1 MSHYWDCRLKGR
13 PPGTPKSDDP
23 GKKKRKRTARER
35 DLCDVKI
42 KITEFFEGAGPL
54 AGGGG
59 GEVEG
64 GNGGMGQVG
73 GEGQQQEQ
81 DADGQQLL
89 SPQHPD
95 GDQNNSQ
102 FFPNSRHR
110 SSQPP
115 NNPFRQ
121 PASNSHPQNLL
132 PFQLPRSHPGLH
144 GARYFTIQRVNG
156 NGGNGKGD
164 GVAGPHKHTLADSDK
179 VKKNS
184 VLRWMVR
191 EGKGARKATGAPR
204 GGGMAGNIKR
214 ATGPAMDTIKKHS
227 RALPKDN
234 EKGVVLLGD
243 CTDIETQRVW
253 IALEVLRFPY
263 QYVETSSTSII
274 SGLAEVKWETPA
286 IRNGDWTIGGAGSG
300 VILEYLNEVT
310 EQEPLAAAATAAN
323 GGGIGNGS
331 AGSSKRGLGA
341 GGMAGRRGAAR
352 TASLPNPDVS
362 LPGNAPQNGRQESA
376 EVEVATP
383 WVGATSPASAT
394 KGLLPGNPAD
404 RAYGRHW
411 AHFVSST
418 ILPAYAA
425 YLRSPS
431 SIQPDVNQQPVVP
444 APIYEALKD
453 SIVRLIA
460 AAHPVGPFFGGK
472 EVGLVDVVF
481 APVVLRLRWLFMA
494 RGWRSA
500 EPGTRWAQWVQAIED
515 HPSVKATCCDAQSY
529 EDAWIEE
536 KAKLDE
542 SEARMAEELERRHS
556 GGDSIQ

>member
-64 GNGGMGQVG
+64 GNGGMRQIG

-81 DADGQQLL
+81 CADGQQLPP
-89 SPQHPD
+89 PQHPD
-95 GDQNNSQ
+95 GDQSNSQ
-102 FFPNSRHR
+102 FFSNSQHP

-121 PASNSHPQNLL
+121 PASNSHPQKLL
-132 PFQLPRSHPGLH
+132 PFQLPRPHPGLH

-191 EGKGARKATGAPR
+191 EGKGARKAIGAQR
-204 GGGMAGNIKR
+204 EGGMAGNIKR
-214 ATGPAMDTIKKHS
+214 ATGPALDTIKKHS

-234 EKGVVLLGD
+234 EKGVMLLGG

-253 IALEVLRFPY
+253 IALEVLGIPY

-274 SGLAEVKWETPA
+274 SGVAEVNWETPA
-286 IRNGDWTIGGAGSG
+286 IRKGDWTIGGAVSSA
-300 VILEYLNEVT
+300 ILEYLNEVA
-310 EQEPLAAAATAAN
+310 EQEPFTVRTTAAN
-323 GGGIGNGS
+323 GGGSGNGS
-331 AGSSKRGLGA
+331 AGSSRRGTGTR
-341 GGMAGRRGAAR
+341 GMAGRKGAAR
-352 TASLPNPDVS
+352 TASLQVPDVS
-362 LPGNAPQNGRQESA
+362 LPGNAAQNGRQGSA
-376 EVEVATP
+376 EVEAVIP
-383 WVGATSPASAT
+383 WAGATGPAPAT
-394 KGLLPGNPAD
+394 RGLLSGNLAD
-404 RAYGRHW
+404 RAYARHW

-425 YLRSPS
+425 YLRSTS
-431 SIQPDVNQQPVVP
+431 TIHPDVTQQPVVP

-481 APVVLRLRWLFMA
+481 APVILRLRWLLMA
-494 RGWRSA
+494 RGWRAA

-529 EDAWIEE
+529 EDAWMIQ
-536 KAKLDE
+536 KANLDD
-542 SEARMAEELERRHS
+542 SEARRTEELEKRHS
-556 GGDSIQ
+556 GGGSI